1 MKDNLRLAVERY
13 IQVREEL
20 EEAILA
26 LHNVAARAFAEL
38 PHGFSVRWCF
48 SVAENIELLVTGSQ
62 DSVSL
67 LMYLRC
73 IVPNDK
79 HHMPEL
85 LFGNAPALPPAM
97 WLPYLECVEAMTTD
111 EVATLLEEMPC
122 AVEFEA
128 ALIARMT

>member
-1 MKDNLRLAVERY
+1 MKENLALAAVRY

-26 LHNVAARAFAEL
+26 MRDVAVRAFAGL
-38 PHGFSVRWCF
+38 PHGFAVRWCF

-73 IVPNDK
+73 IVPNEK
-79 HHMPEL
+79 QRMPKL
-85 LFGNAPALPPAM
+85 LFGNPSAFAQDA
-97 WLPYLECVEAMTTD
+97 WLPYIECVEAMTTD
-111 EVATLLEEMPC
+111 DLASLLEQLPL
-122 AVEFEA
+122 ATDFEA
-128 ALIARMT
+128 ALITRMT